1 MTLLWWHWLALG
13 LILIAV
19 ELSVAG
25 GFYVMFV
32 GLAALAVGV
41 LTLVGLSGPVGMQLL
56 LFSVLSI
63 VCLLVFRSPLLRWL
77 KLDGPG
83 NAVDSLVGES
93 ATPLEDIAPGAVGRA
108 ELRGTV
114 WTARNSSPAP
124 VVRGQ
129 RCVVV
134 RVVQLMVFIEPE
146 GASA

>member
-25 GFYVMFV
+25 GFYVMFF
-32 GLAALAVGV
+32 GLAALAVGA
-41 LTLVGLSGPVGMQLL
+41 LSLLGASGPVGMQLL

-63 VCLLVFRSPLLRWL
+63 VCLLVFRSPLLRWM
-77 KLDGPG
+77 KLDLPG
-83 NAVDSLVGES
+83 DVDSLVGES
-93 ATPLEDIAPGAVGRA
+93 ATPFEDIAPGAVGRA

-114 WTARNSSPAP
+114 WTARNSSSAP
-124 VVRGQ
+124 IVRGQ

-134 RVVQLMVFIEPE
+134 RVVQLTVFIEPE
-146 GASA
+146 GVRA